1 MCIRDSP
8 QTDDLRYWS
17 NVQPLLRKR
26 RLRIDSAEMWVQLTP
41 APDSLSVALCD
52 SAQSATAVTQHHRE
66 HVRTE
71 PGRICATVD
80 GVDVAYHY
88 FYQNTG
94 VQGCPTLYLHTALGQ
109 VELVDLTYQPV
120 RRDDLQ
126 RNGEVLATTEGK
138 VVAVAIEVGSA
149 VSAGELLV
157 VVEAMK
163 MEHRH
168 LAPVD
173 GVVEQLTAR
182 VDEQVKKGEMLV
194 AVAANSDE
202 AGSTNRQ

>member
-1 MCIRDSP
+1 M
-8 QTDDLRYWS
+8 
-17 NVQPLLRKR
+17 
-26 RLRIDSAEMWVQLTP
+26 
-41 APDSLSVALCD
+41 
-52 SAQSATAVTQHHRE
+52 
-66 HVRTE
+66 RTE
-71 PGRICATVD
+71 PGRICASVD

-173 GVVEQLTAR
+173 GVVEQLAAR

-194 AVAANSDE
+194 AVAAKSDG